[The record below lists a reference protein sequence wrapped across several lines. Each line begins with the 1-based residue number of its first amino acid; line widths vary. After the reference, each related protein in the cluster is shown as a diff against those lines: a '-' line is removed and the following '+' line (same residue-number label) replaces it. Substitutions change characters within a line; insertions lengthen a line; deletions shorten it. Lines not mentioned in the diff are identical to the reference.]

1 MKKPGDYRRAQYFF
15 RGDSR
20 PPDVIF
26 REGFRLKNPEDE
38 FAAEPFNVFSG
49 AVSVSM
55 SLNSAACFPLTWSSE
70 REKSYIYIIS
80 PSPANNPLDF
90 FGESLKNSVSDSK
103 LASGAFP
110 YEVVFL
116 GDIPPECILGAIPIQ
131 GYFDSSDKSVFV
143 KRFKGVNEETSRDDA
158 NNTSIFIPNPQAP
171 DGLVIP
177 EYLEKYIDDGLATEV
192 ETNAPSQLNLLA
204 YNYAAEEFHALP
216 VGQRTGMRHEQILAK
231 YKLAGTTDFIM
242 GVLNESCGLINFNL
256 EIDSQNSNYNR
267 QSHLYFAAAKGNVD
281 GVKLLLEKGFNP
293 DFQGLDGFTPMKAA
307 VMYGHKDCL
316 VKLWESYESNYDG
329 DNVGKVLNDLLNG
342 AVLNGQIN
350 CAKYLLDQGAD
361 YSSVEGYG
369 KRISEVAFSNGKWA
383 LCKMFIEYQ
392 CEYLDNE
399 TQLIN
404 AFYIDDHDEQE
415 DKGSMSRA
423 GNDYLQHAAT
433 YVFHHHLRHPY
444 KEDPFDQ
451 KQVHIGVQRPN
462 HALAHCGRKTR
473 YVDGVI
479 DLFVGHA
486 KEMEFK
492 KFCSS
497 LKDTDKEL
505 MKIAALFEV
514 SGRESEASFFSNSSA
529 YLAYKSQS
537 AENFMSYIQLHRQD
551 LIPISE
557 KYRDVIG
564 HINDPSFDQKQDV
577 TKDQIHLE
585 RILRT
590 VHNLD
595 LSRCFSASEFQ
606 ERMKPSYD
614 WITTN
619 NEALM
624 KLESLKFHSSDL
636 IHKTDGVSGVEYQK
650 YNSDP
655 EYLFANIQSAR
666 SFESENA
673 LFVHVS
679 SVFALIPC
687 EYLNAMALRAEEIS
701 SAGVNAM
708 ALRANDISSAGLN
721 AMALRAEVISS
732 AGVNAMALRA
742 NDISSAGL
750 NAMALR
756 AKCLKPASLLA
767 LWEQMQAHASTETPS
782 PLGSMEQLMVYIA
795 LVSDEKKRE
804 GYLKSCLFGL
814 SGRSKTKKLA
824 AAQALL
830 AHISKTDSDIV
841 GVFHMHRDALSQGRL
856 QGIYQSINKPAPAE
870 TPGEGNACKPENKDC
885 SATQT
890 NGTLSGAPSII
901 NHGIFH
907 KPINNQKLQSS
918 KQQHES
924 DNQSAL
930 TVIPGSTP
938 V

>member
-55 SLNSAACFPLTWSSE
+55 SLNSAACFPQRSLSEVDSLMSSRDSGE
-70 REKSYIYIIS
+70 ESYIYIVDSIEG
-80 PSPANNPLDF
+80 AKPLGF
-90 FGESLKNSVSDSK
+90 FEHSLKQSQNGALLSVYGN
-103 LASGAFP
+103 A
-110 YEVVFL
+110 YEIIFDKNVLPSNV
-116 GDIPPECILGAIPIQ
+116 LGAI
-131 GYFDSSDKSVFV
+131 KV
-143 KRFKGVNEETSRDDA
+143 KRFFDKDA
-158 NNTSIFIPNPQAP
+158 GSVFTRKFKLLDWICNRTATHS
-171 DGLVIP
+171 VP
-177 EYLEKYIDDGLATEV
+177 EYLLESIMVRIENSIEL
-192 ETNAPSQLNLLA
+192 ETNGDSLPNQIT
-204 YNYAAEEFHALP
+204 YTCTAEEFHALP
-216 VGQRTGMRHEQILAK
+216 VGQRTGMRYDQIHAK
-231 YKLAGTTDFIM
+231 YKLAGTTDFIR
-242 GVLNESCGLINFNL
+242 GVLDPNCNLIDGESP
-256 EIDSQNSNYNR
+256 IDSQNSNYKGR
-267 QSHLYFAAAKGNVD
+267 SHLFFAAAKGNVEGVRELLAAGFDPNFEDLD
-281 GVKLLLEKGFNP
+281 GV
-293 DFQGLDGFTPMKAA
+293 TPMHQS
-307 VMYGHKDCL
+307 VVFGHKDCL
-316 VKLWESYESNYDG
+316 IKLWGSYIGSKPSIDT
-329 DNVGKVLNDLLNG
+329 KQIMLNDLLYG
-342 AVLNGQIN
+342 ATRFNRIDVV
-350 CAKYLLDQGAD
+350 KYLLDEGAD
-361 YSSVEGYG
+361 FLSEEEDATCA
-369 KRISEVAFSNGKWA
+369 REVAFSKGEWA
-383 LCKMFIEYQ
+383 LCKMFIQHGCQYS
-392 CEYLDNE
+392 DNE
-399 TQLIN
+399 TQLID

-415 DKGSMSRA
+415 DKESMSHT
-423 GNDYLQHAAT
+423 GDDYLQYAAT
-433 YVFHHHLRHPY
+433 YVFQHHLRHPY
-444 KEDPFDQ
+444 QEAPFVLNVTYI
-451 KQVHIGVQRPN
+451 KQGVPRPN

-479 DLFVGHA
+479 DLFAGHA
-486 KEMEFK
+486 EEIEFK
-492 KFCSS
+492 EFCSS

-505 MKIAALFEV
+505 IKIAALFEV
-514 SGRESEASFFSNSSA
+514 SGRESEASFFSDKDA

-551 LIPISE
+551 LMPISE

-606 ERMKPSYD
+606 ETMKPSYD

-619 NEALM
+619 DEALM

-636 IHKTDGVSGVEYQK
+636 IHKTDGASGVEYQK

-666 SFESENA
+666 SFESEDA
-673 LFVHVS
+673 LVVHVS

-721 AMALRAEVISS
+721 AMALRA
-732 AGVNAMALRA
+732 
-742 NDISSAGL
+742 
-750 NAMALR
+750 
-756 AKCLKPASLLA
+756 KCLKPASLLA
-767 LWEQMQAHASTETPS
+767 LWEEMQAHASTETPS
-782 PLGSMEQLMVYIA
+782 LIGSMEQLRVYIA

-804 GYLKSCLFGL
+804 GYLKSFLFGL
-814 SGRSKTKKLA
+814 PGRSKTKKLA

-830 AHISKTDSDIV
+830 AHISNNDSDILEL
-841 GVFHMHRDALSQGRL
+841 FPMHRDALSQGRL
-856 QGIYQSINKPAPAE
+856 QGIFQSINKPAPAE
-870 TPGEGNACKPENKDC
+870 RPGEYSVCKPADGGC

-890 NGTLSGAPSII
+890 SDTLNGAPLII
-901 NHGIFH
+901 QHGIF
-907 KPINNQKLQSS
+907 KEPTNINESQSS
-918 KQQHES
+918 QQQHES